1 MLKLSRP
8 PSTARAAAERLHA
21 AAVAQSRTPALY
33 AELGV
38 PDTVEGRFEMLA
50 LHLVLLLDRM
60 KGQEGVVA
68 EVRQTLFD
76 VFVSQLDGALREMGV
91 GDLAM
96 SKRMRK
102 LGALFYG
109 RLHAYSEAFQSLP
122 ATEPLGEVIARTVLA
137 DVSASAEPLAAYVAS
152 VHQALAIQPPGALV
166 TDQPAWPPA

>member
-1 MLKLSRP
+1 LKLSRP

-33 AELGV
+33 ARLGA

-60 KGQEGVVA
+60 KGQDGVVA

-109 RLHAYSEAFQSLP
+109 RLHAYSEAFHALP
-122 ATEPLGEVIARTVLA
+122 DTGPLADVIARTVLA
-137 DVSASAEPLAAYVAS
+137 ETPASPEPLAAYVAGL
-152 VHQALAIQPPGALV
+152 HQALAMQPPGALV
-166 TDQPAWPPA
+166 TDPPAWGAA

>member
-1 MLKLSRP
+1 VLKLSRP

-33 AELGV
+33 AELGA

-50 LHLVLLLDRM
+50 LHLVLL
-60 KGQEGVVA
+60 
-68 EVRQTLFD
+68 
-76 VFVSQLDGALREMGV
+76 
-91 GDLAM
+91 LAM